1 MNKQLRDMKIELIN
15 KRNEVTL
22 VERLVDLGTI
32 TFEDFKNELMAD
44 FNNACELYDEIN
56 KAGNKAAKQHIFD
69 YKMKEAQKYA
79 ELKWKTEKR
88 RNQYIEER
96 RKQILENLETNRS
109 WEVTSKGIFFDFDP
123 NPGANFIPGVNII
136 KRNVFNEENEEF
148 LRRAFKNLVN
158 SKYFRKAKGW
168 KFRYQGSNEKSL
180 HPYSSAFRPSI
191 ELILDENVQRQLEA
205 EEKSLADAIHSF
217 YSRSNYWGD

>member
-1 MNKQLRDMKIELIN
+1 MNKQLRDMRIELIN

-22 VERLVDLGTI
+22 VERVIDLGTI
-32 TFEDFKNELMAD
+32 TFEDFKNVLMAD

-56 KAGNKAAKQHIFD
+56 EAGNKAAKQHIFN

-88 RNQYIEER
+88 RNIYVEEE
-96 RKQILENLETNRS
+96 RKQILEQLETRRS
-109 WEVTSKGIFFDFDP
+109 WEVTSNGLFFDFDP
-123 NPGANFIPGVNII
+123 NPGANFIPAVNVI
-136 KRNVFNEENEEF
+136 KRISFSEDNSG
-148 LRRAFKNLVN
+148 LRKAFENLVN

-168 KFRYQGSNEKSL
+168 RFRYQGCEEKAL

-191 ELILDENVQRQLEA
+191 ELILDEDVQKQLEV

-217 YSRSNYWGD
+217 YSGSNYWGD